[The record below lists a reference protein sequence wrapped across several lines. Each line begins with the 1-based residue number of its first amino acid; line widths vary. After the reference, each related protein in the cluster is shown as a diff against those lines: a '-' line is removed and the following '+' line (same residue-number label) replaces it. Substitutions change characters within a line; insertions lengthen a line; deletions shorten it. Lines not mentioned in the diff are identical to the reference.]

1 MKSNNANTLNW
12 AITLVLIA
20 IVAFVFAFV
29 GTGSETASLLGGIVA
44 ICCLVLALV
53 MFAVYVV
60 YRHRHTGAG

>member
-1 MKSNNANTLNW
+1 MKTNNANLLNW
-12 AITLVLIA
+12 AITLALIA
-20 IVAFVFAFV
+20 VVAFVYAIA

>member
-1 MKSNNANTLNW
+1 MKSDNANMLNW

-20 IVAFVFAFV
+20 IVAFVFAFA

-44 ICCLVLALV
+44 FCCLVLALV
-53 MFAVYVV
+53 MFAVYLI